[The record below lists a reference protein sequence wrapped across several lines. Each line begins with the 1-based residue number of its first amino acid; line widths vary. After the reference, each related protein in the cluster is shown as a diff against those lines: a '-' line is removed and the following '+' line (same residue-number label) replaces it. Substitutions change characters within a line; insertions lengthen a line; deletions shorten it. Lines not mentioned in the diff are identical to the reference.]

1 MILDN
6 VDFNEL
12 KKNDQNVNLEQ
23 IMEVSVNQMKKMNQ
37 VSAVPEQRS
46 MLMEGGL
53 RESDRDIGQE
63 TIALSQDGERFQ
75 ELEGGGGES
84 T

>member
-1 MILDN
+1 
-6 VDFNEL
+6 
-12 KKNDQNVNLEQ
+12 
-23 IMEVSVNQMKKMNQ
+23 
-37 VSAVPEQRS
+37 